1 MAQPSRLSSHGLE
14 IHETTG
20 TWNPLSPVDDKSII
34 TVRGR
39 VKPDPQ
45 QSSGENGVTR
55 RERIMATLHGQA
67 VDRLVVDFYEIGGF
81 AIDPFDLD
89 PIKIALE

>member
-1 MAQPSRLSSHGLE
+1 VAQPSWLSSHGLE
-14 IHETTG
+14 THETKG
-20 TWNPLSPVDDKSII
+20 TWNPLSTVTDKSII

-45 QSSGENGVTR
+45 QSFGENGVTR
-55 RERIMATLHGQA
+55 RERLMATLHGQA
-67 VDRLVVDFYEIGGF
+67 VDRPVVNFYEIGGF
-81 AIDPFDLD
+81 AIDPSAPD